1 MPEAGRLKDVISPE
15 PSAAD
20 TQLRCN
26 QIWAV
31 SMPFTPLTREQ
42 AAGVVRSVRSAL
54 WTPCGLRTL
63 DPADPDFHPVY
74 GGPQKVRDMAY
85 HQGTVWPFPLGGYYL
100 AELRLGGFDEASCAR
115 VRRDLEALTPRPAG
129 RLPGPPARDLRRR
142 HAGGLPRV
150 LCPGLERGRAAAGLR
165 GAGAAPR
172 PPASRAAGPAEPPPE
187 ERTHRR
193 PQGPPGAASCIL
205 VVFLIGK
212 GVFPIDSEALPSYL
226 CSRKKGTARR
236 LFP

>member
-1 MPEAGRLKDVISPE
+1 MEINAYWYNALRIMARLAPLAGADGAPYDALADQAGESFRRAFWMPEAGRLKDVISPE

-85 HQGTVWPFPLGGYYL
+85 HQGTVWPFPLG
-100 AELRLGGFDEASCAR
+100 AITWPSCGWA
-115 VRRDLEALTPRPAG
+115 ALTRPAA
-129 RLPGPPARDLRRR
+129 PGSARIWK
-142 HAGGLPRV
+142 P
-150 LCPGLERGRAAAGLR
+150 
-165 GAGAAPR
+165 
-172 PPASRAAGPAEPPPE
+172 
-187 ERTHRR
+187 
-193 PQGPPGAASCIL
+193 
-205 VVFLIGK
+205 
-212 GVFPIDSEALPSYL
+212 
-226 CSRKKGTARR
+226 
-236 LFP
+236 